1 MAIIRRSRAAPL
13 LALAVTL
20 FLLFGLEWSVP
31 VSGPPTSY
39 RTAQKLKKPRLHF
52 TPSSFNWSAAEQ
64 WYPIAT
70 LASLPTGP
78 PTQLPKVQHEF
89 GTHHPRKDPVTEAR
103 RRAVLDAFVRSW
115 ESYKRFAWLEDELTP
130 VGAEFKNPFGGW
142 AATMV
147 DALDT
152 LWMMDLKEDFYK
164 AAQAVVDIDF
174 SKTDESGVN
183 LFETTIRHLG
193 GLLSAYDLSGEPALL
208 SKARELGDMLYMAFD
223 TPNRM
228 PGFWLTFEDA
238 KNGIQKAGTSDP
250 SAAPTSMSMEFT
262 RLAQLTGEDK
272 YYDAIDRVRAFLER
286 SQEDSHLPGM
296 WPSQINFASQSVRNV
311 NTFTIGALAD
321 SLYEYLPKMYVLL
334 SGRAGAKS
342 YEKMYR
348 RAMDIVADRLLF
360 KPMVKRDPEDPP
372 ILFAGTVYV
381 HHEAGPHLNGEGQHL
396 SCFAGGMFLLGGKV
410 FGIKEHL
417 RIGEALARGCGWA
430 YGAFPTGVMPEIF
443 NMVKCGAEEECEW
456 DEARWKEEG
465 GDARLPP
472 GFINARDPRYILRPE
487 AIESIFILYRVTGD
501 ESLRDIAWDMFQGI
515 VKSTKTQYAY
525 SAIADV
531 TVQGETRKDDSMES
545 FWLAETLKYFYL
557 IFSPPDLISLDEYV
571 LNTEAHP
578 FKRT

>member
-31 VSGPPTSY
+31 GPPTSY
-39 RTAQKLKKPRLHF
+39 RSAQKKLKPRLHF
-52 TPSSFNWSAAEQ
+52 TPSSFNWTAAEQ
-64 WYPIAT
+64 WFPVES
-70 LASLPTGP
+70 LAPLPTEA

-89 GTHHPRKDPVTEAR
+89 GTHHPRHDPVTEAR
-103 RRAVLDAFVRSW
+103 RQAVLDAFVRSW
-115 ESYKRFAWLEDELTP
+115 ESYKKFAWLEDELTP

-174 SKTDESGVN
+174 SKTEESGVN

-228 PGFWLTFEDA
+228 PGFWLTFEHA
-238 KNGIQKAGTSDP
+238 RNGIQKAGTADP
-250 SAAPTSMSMEFT
+250 SAAPTSMSLEFT

-321 SLYEYLPKMYVLL
+321 SLYEYLPKMFVLL
-334 SGRAGAKS
+334 SGREGSKS

-348 RAMDIVADRLLF
+348 RSMEIIEERLLF
-360 KPMVKRDPEDPP
+360 KPMVKRDPTDPP

-381 HHEAGPHLNGEGQHL
+381 HNEAGPHLNGEGQHL
-396 SCFAGGMFLLGGKV
+396 SCFAGGMFLLGGKI

-417 RIGEALARGCGWA
+417 KIGEALARGCGWA

-443 NMVKCGAEEECEW
+443 NLVKCAPQDECAW

-465 GDARLPP
+465 GDARFPP
-472 GFINARDPRYILRPE
+472 RFHQRAGPA
-487 AIESIFILYRVTGD
+487 SIFILYRVTGD
-501 ESLRDIAWDMFQGI
+501 EALRDIAWDMFQGI
-515 VKSTKTQYAY
+515 VKSTKTEYAY

-531 TVQGETRKDDSMES
+531 TVQQGETRKDDSMES

-557 IFSPPDLISLDEYV
+557 IFSPPDLISLDDYV

-578 FKRT
+578 LKRT